1 MAESSKVPRKDA
13 EPIKRKAENVEAS
26 KSGEGKRKKSEVEAA
41 MPSSGDDDEWALFQR
56 EVLSMAD
63 QVQGEDISASSHPI
77 NHKKAAASNDQEPRS
92 RPSHA
97 PANERASPD
106 AYANATVEV
115 APQLTKQTD
124 GAGLESDDATTTQ
137 LEETE
142 AQKRRRRMRED
153 KEEIMARLEEEQR
166 QQDEADQR

>member
-26 KSGEGKRKKSEVEAA
+26 KSGEGKRKKSEVETAV
-41 MPSSGDDDEWALFQR
+41 PSSGDDDEWALFQR

-63 QVQGEDISASSHPI
+63 QPQGEDRSASSHPI
-77 NHKKAAASNDQEPRS
+77 NHTKAASSNDQEPRS

-97 PANERASPD
+97 PANEGASPD

-115 APQLTKQTD
+115 APQLNKAGD
-124 GAGLESDDATTTQ
+124 GTALEGSDGTATQ
-137 LEETE
+137 FEETE
-142 AQKRRRRMRED
+142 AQKRRRRVRED

-166 QQDEADQR
+166 QQDEADER